1 MSFTTTV
8 TTTYKCFCGLT
19 VILQCENCKILEKR
33 IDKLEED
40 NHTLTKK
47 LDIVETE
54 LTEIKNLEKIRQIGV
69 DLMEFYINSFSNN
82 FNIEE
87 IDITTLFN
95 ERKSINKNELVKFDK
110 EILGNYTFLE
120 FNKAIKSMKKFNTIA
135 HPAIQYKDIE
145 NIQKLI
151 DENIKN
157 KKNKEIISYVLNIFE
172 L

>member
-8 TTTYKCFCGLT
+8 TTTYKCVCGLT
-19 VILQCENCKILEKR
+19 VILQCENCKILEKH
-33 IDKLEED
+33 IE
-40 NHTLTKK
+40 TLTKK

-54 LTEIKNLEKIRQIGV
+54 LADIKNLAKIRQIGV

-95 ERKSINKNELVKFDK
+95 ERKNINKKELINFDK

-120 FNKAIKSMKKFNTIA
+120 FNKAIKSMKKFNIIA

-151 DENIKN
+151 DENIIN
-157 KKNKEIISYVLNIFE
+157 NKNKEIISYVLNIFE